1 MTPRSDRSA
10 PTSRTPP
17 TWVRHR
23 WWIAVAALAA
33 VVALFP
39 LSRRVTTDRSVRGMF
54 ADDDPVAVEQDR
66 FDERLPTRP
75 VVMLVY
81 ADDRLATEAG
91 LERNRRLTKAAEQ
104 VPGVVGVLSS
114 SALNDI
120 VSQMRP
126 LVGGPVLFR
135 RDHKVSI
142 GFETIFAGYTHGENR
157 DVAAVVA
164 MIERDDA
171 DRTVGAL
178 RALASGWRHNAGEIA
193 VVGEPVLIDDAFAL
207 IERDGRRLAWL
218 VMAVLGAVV
227 LIGTGDWRAVVY
239 IGLTI
244 GSAVIATRAAMAAIG
259 LQISLVSTLLTA
271 VLTIIAAASAI
282 HLTVRLNRRGTDLDD
297 DARGTLRGRNHGLT
311 RVAKDLAAPVFWT
324 IATTAG
330 GFLALRVSRIRP
342 VESFGLM
349 VAIGC
354 GFAALFLAAYYAATL
369 GLRDRGVATHRRWLD
384 RASRQVKKLCHRAAA
399 ASVRFRW
406 AIIAVALLVTAWG
419 GWTTSAGRVDSN
431 FLSNFR
437 SDSGIVAAYT
447 EVEQRLGGIG
457 VWDVLLPAPDA
468 LDADFMR
475 DVRQFESD
483 LRDLEFGEHRIL
495 QTLSLADADRVAM
508 EAPLMRYVTPDVRLK
523 LMRQSLPTFY
533 EALITEP
540 AVDDDAKA
548 DDPRGGRWLRIML
561 RSDEAG
567 SSEDKLGL
575 ASEVHRLTEAFVAD
589 RPELNGRRGIVG
601 GYHVL
606 MAGLVGSL
614 IEDQWR
620 CLVASMIAVA
630 FLLAVAVRGPVE
642 SVAALLPSVLPV
654 FVVLGWAA
662 RGGGVINMGAAMIA
676 AVSIGLSIDGSVH
689 LLTRRRRLMD
699 RGWDRYPATVSA
711 AGDVALPVLLAT
723 AGLVA
728 GFATLST
735 SEFVPTAT
743 FGRLLAVS
751 MAVATLTNLTVLPA
765 LVGGPT
771 VPLRGGVQPAR
782 ENPK

>member
-1 MTPRSDRSA
+1 M
-10 PTSRTPP
+10 
-17 TWVRHR
+17 
-23 WWIAVAALAA
+23 

-81 ADDRLATEAG
+81 ADDRLASDPG
-91 LERNRRLTKAAEQ
+91 LERNRRLTEAAEQ

-142 GFETIFAGYTHGENR
+142 GFEKIFAGYTHGENR

-164 MIERDDA
+164 MIERGDA

-178 RALASGWRHNAGEIA
+178 RALASGWRHDASDIA
-193 VVGEPVLIDDAFAL
+193 VVGEPVLIDDAFTL

-218 VMAVLGAVV
+218 VMAVLAAVV
-227 LIGTGDWRAVVY
+227 VIGTGDWRAVVY

-244 GSAVIATRAAMAAIG
+244 GSAVIATRAALAAIG

-282 HLTVRLNRRGTDLDD
+282 HLSVRLNRRGTDLDD
-297 DARGTLRGRNHGLT
+297 DEEDHAKPRGRNHDLT
-311 RVAKDLAAPVFWT
+311 RVANDLAAPVFWT

-330 GFLALRVSRIRP
+330 GFLVLRVSRIRP

-354 GFAALFLAAYYAATL
+354 GFAAVFLAAYYAATL
-369 GLRDRGVATHRRWLD
+369 GLRERGLATHQRWLN
-384 RASRQVKKLCHRAAA
+384 RTSRRVRKLCHRAAA

-406 AIIAVALLVTAWG
+406 AIIAVALLATAWG
-419 GWTTSAGRVDSN
+419 GWTTSAGRVESN

-437 SDSGIVAAYT
+437 SDSRIVAAYA

-457 VWDVLLPAPDA
+457 VWDVLLPAPDV

-475 DVRQFESD
+475 DVRRFESD
-483 LRDLEFGEHRIL
+483 LRELKVGEHRIT

-540 AVDDDAKA
+540 AVDDDGVRGDDVAA
-548 DDPRGGRWLRIML
+548 VDPRGGRWLRVML

-589 RPELNGRRGIVG
+589 RPELNGRRGVVG

-614 IEDQWR
+614 VEDQWR
-620 CLVASMIAVA
+620 CLAASMIAVA
-630 FLLAVAVRGPVE
+630 VLLAVAVRGPLE

-654 FVVLGWAA
+654 FAVLGWAA
-662 RGGGVINMGAAMIA
+662 HGGGVINMGAAMIA

-699 RGWDRYPATVSA
+699 RGWDRYRATVSA